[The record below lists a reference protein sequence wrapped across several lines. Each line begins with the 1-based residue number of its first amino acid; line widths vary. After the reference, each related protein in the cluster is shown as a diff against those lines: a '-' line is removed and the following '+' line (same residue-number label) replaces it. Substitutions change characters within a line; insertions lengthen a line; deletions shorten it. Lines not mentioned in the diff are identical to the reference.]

1 MGQITT
7 AQALRAQLMAPEPIQ
22 RVNAMHALELA
33 RRLEGTGVAVNC
45 VHPGSIASGFGGDGD
60 TRFLGKLISQVGRV
74 FMASPEQ
81 GARTPVMLAASTS
94 PRVAEVTGGYFSHG
108 RQWRPSRAARDAEA
122 ARRLW
127 EISEQLVGAD
137 ADSSRR

>member
-1 MGQITT
+1 
-7 AQALRAQLMAPEPIQ
+7 
-22 RVNAMHALELA
+22 
-33 RRLEGTGVAVNC
+33 
-45 VHPGSIASGFGGDGD
+45 
-60 TRFLGKLISQVGRV
+60 
-74 FMASPEQ
+74 
-81 GARTPVMLAASTS
+81 MLAASTS